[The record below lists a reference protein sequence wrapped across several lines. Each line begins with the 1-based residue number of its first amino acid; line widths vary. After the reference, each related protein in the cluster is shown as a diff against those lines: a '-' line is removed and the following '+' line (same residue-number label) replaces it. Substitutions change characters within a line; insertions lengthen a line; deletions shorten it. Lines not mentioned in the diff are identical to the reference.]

1 MSDKITPIVFVGGHT
16 DSEVEALV
24 NGGQQA
30 AALDSIARMLAIDL
44 FGRPIV
50 STGSAAFAREL
61 AGWPVTVA
69 LDSGEFHF
77 GRQLREIVE
86 RFEVPRPFYVGG
98 GSAPLLSSDE
108 LTSIAELALAEESTL
123 VANNFY
129 SSDFVA
135 FSPGSALAS
144 ITPPAIDN
152 DLAFLL
158 HRQAGL
164 RNVPLAR
171 TIGNQF
177 DVDTP
182 VDLLILKLHPAT
194 GPYCR
199 RYLDA
204 ADLDP
209 SRVRAAMRF
218 ITDPTA
224 EVIVAGRVGSH
235 VLAHLETDLACRKRV
250 FSEER
255 GMRASGREARGEV
268 RSLLGYHLAAV
279 GPRAFFEHLASLG
292 QAIFLDSRVLF
303 GHLGL
308 EPSPAERF
316 SSDLF
321 LDERIGDPWLRSFTR
336 AAREAS
342 VPVLLGGHS
351 LVSGGLWALID
362 AAWRERDSELT
373 AVSG

>member
-1 MSDKITPIVFVGGHT
+1 MSNKLTPIVFVGGHI

-24 NGGQQA
+24 NRGQQA
-30 AALDSIARMLAIDL
+30 AALDTIARVLALEL
-44 FGRPIV
+44 FDRPIV

-61 AGWPVTVA
+61 AGWPVTVVF
-69 LDSGEFHF
+69 DSGEFHF
-77 GRQLREIVE
+77 GRQLGEIVE
-86 RFEVPRPFYVGG
+86 RFNVRSPFYVGG

-108 LTSIAELALAEESTL
+108 LRSIAQLALADDSTL

-129 SSDFVA
+129 SCDFVA

-144 ITPPAIDN
+144 IQLPAIDN

-164 RNVPLAR
+164 RNVPLTR
-171 TIGNQF
+171 SIGTQF
-177 DVDTP
+177 DLDTP
-182 VDLLILKLHPAT
+182 VDLLVLDVNPDV

-199 RYLDA
+199 QFLDSA
-204 ADLDP
+204 GLDP
-209 SRVRAAMRF
+209 ARVKAAMRF
-218 ITDPTA
+218 LTDPSA
-224 EVIVAGRVGSH
+224 EIVVAGRVGSH
-235 VLAHLETDLACRKRV
+235 ALAHLETDLACRKRV

-279 GPRAFFEHLASLG
+279 GPRAFFDHLASLG

-308 EPSPAERF
+308 EPTAADRF
-316 SSDLF
+316 NSDLF
-321 LDERIGDPWLRSFTR
+321 LDERIRDPWLRSFTR
-336 AAREAS
+336 AAREAA

-362 AAWRERDSELT
+362 AAWRERDAEIG
-373 AVSG
+373 AISG

>member
-1 MSDKITPIVFVGGHT
+1 MSDTLTPIVFVGGHT

-61 AGWPVTVA
+61 AGWPVTVVPDA
-69 LDSGEFHF
+69 GAFHF

-86 RFEVPRPFYVGG
+86 RFDVRRPFYVGG
-98 GSAPLLSSDE
+98 GSAPLLSSEE
-108 LTSIAELALAEESTL
+108 LTSIAQLALAEEFTL

-129 SSDFVA
+129 SCDFVA

-144 ITPPAIDN
+144 IPPPAIDN
-152 DLAFLL
+152 DLAYLL

-171 TIGNQF
+171 TIGTQF
-177 DVDTP
+177 DLDTP
-182 VDLLILKLHPAT
+182 VDLLILMLHPEV
-194 GPYCR
+194 GPFCR
-199 RYLDA
+199 EYLDTA
-204 ADLDP
+204 GLDP
-209 SRVRAAMRF
+209 SRVRTAMRLLV
-218 ITDPTA
+218 DPTA
-224 EVIVAGRVGSH
+224 EIVVAGRVGSH
-235 VLAHLETDLACRKRV
+235 VLARLETDLACRKRV

-279 GPRAFFEHLASLG
+279 GPAAFFEHLATLG
-292 QAIFLDSRVLF
+292 QAVFLDTRVLF
-303 GHLGL
+303 GHMGL
-308 EPSPAERF
+308 EPSGADRF

-321 LDERIGDPWLRSFTR
+321 RDEQIGDPWIRSFTR

-362 AAWRERDSELT
+362 AAWRERDGDLT
-373 AVSG
+373 AVTG

>member
-1 MSDKITPIVFVGGHT
+1 MSNKLTPIVFVGGRVE
-16 DSEVEALV
+16 SEVEALV
-24 NGGQQA
+24 SGGQQA
-30 AALDSIARMLAIDL
+30 AALDTIARVLAVEL
-44 FGRPIV
+44 FDRPIV

-61 AGWPVTVA
+61 AGWPVTVV

-77 GRQLREIVE
+77 GRQLGEIVE
-86 RFEVPRPFYVGG
+86 RFNVRSPFYVGG

-108 LTSIAELALAEESTL
+108 LRSIAQLALADDSTL

-129 SSDFVA
+129 SCDFVA
-135 FSPGSALAS
+135 FSPGAALAS
-144 ITPPAIDN
+144 IQLPAIDN

-164 RNVPLAR
+164 RNVPLTR
-171 TIGNQF
+171 TIGTQF
-177 DVDTP
+177 DLDTP
-182 VDLLILKLHPAT
+182 VDLLVLDVNPDV

-199 RYLDA
+199 QFLDSA
-204 ADLDP
+204 GLDP
-209 SRVRAAMRF
+209 ARVKAAMRF

-224 EVIVAGRVGSH
+224 EIVVAGRVGSH
-235 VLAHLETDLACRKRV
+235 ALAHLETDLACRKRV

-279 GPRAFFEHLASLG
+279 GPRAFFDHLASLG

-308 EPSPAERF
+308 EPNASDRF
-316 SSDLF
+316 NSDLF
-321 LDERIGDPWLRSFTR
+321 LDERIRDPWLRSFTR

-362 AAWRERDSELT
+362 AAWRERDAE
-373 AVSG
+373 AGAISG